1 MEAIPIIL
9 FCEKGERISCK
20 SGMETFPCE
29 VERSKIKNGH
39 VLIFSKHTTCGILI
53 QEAERGLNV
62 DILTR
67 IEKLIPKGTGY
78 KHDRIDNNADSHIKT
93 CLIGVSRIIPLING
107 ILQLGTWQ
115 SLFLAEF
122 DGPRARKSEKNHRAS
137 NGRMIL
143 HHDADPIKI

>member
-1 MEAIPIIL
+1 MQIWN
-9 FCEKGERISCK
+9 GNISVRTRTRSDLVNITEEIK
-20 SGMETFPCE
+20 SE

-122 DGPRARKSEKNHRAS
+122 DGPRARKIIVQVMGE
-137 NGRMIL
+137 
-143 HHDADPIKI
+143 